1 VTQIEKYKSFMES
14 LPPGSLS
21 KEQLFVK
28 ELLLHEEHDMS
39 IYYVPYEFVNTEA
52 KVMIIGITPGYTQ
65 MEIAIRSARDDL
77 RNGVPHELI
86 DQRAK
91 ALASFAGTMRKN
103 LIDMLDQIGLP
114 AALGI
119 ESSELL
125 FYELRDLLHTT
136 SVVRYPVFIKGQN
149 YTGHS
154 PGILKSET
162 LYRYA
167 ESIFLSEL
175 LAVKDALVIPLGKS
189 VSDVV
194 LHFAN
199 KGWIDKARCLFEMSH
214 PSGANGHRKSQFEQ
228 NKTAMQQQVLTWFSS
243 QSQLQKK
250 EGVNKD
256 A

>member
-1 VTQIEKYKSFMES
+1 MTQIEKYKSFIES
-14 LPPGSLS
+14 LPLGSLS
-21 KEQLFVK
+21 KEQLFVE

-39 IYYVPYEFVNTEA
+39 IYYVPYEYVNIAA
-52 KVMIIGITPGYTQ
+52 KVMIIGITPGFTQ
-65 MEIAIRSARDDL
+65 MEVAIRSAREDL
-77 RNGVPHELI
+77 VNGVSYDLI

-91 ALASFAGTMRKN
+91 KLASFAGSMRKN

-119 ESSELL
+119 KSSELL

-136 SVVRYPVFIKGQN
+136 SAIRYPVFIKGKN

-154 PGILKSET
+154 PVILKSET
-162 LYRYA
+162 LYHYA
-167 ESIFLSEL
+167 ESIFLQEL

-194 LHFAN
+194 KYFAD
-199 KGWIDKARCLFEMSH
+199 KGWIDKERCLFEMPH

-228 NKTAMQQQVLTWFSS
+228 NKAQMQQQVITWFS
-243 QSQLQKK
+243 
-250 EGVNKD
+250 
-256 A
+256 

>member
-1 VTQIEKYKSFMES
+1 MKQIEKYKPFIES

-28 ELLLHEEHDMS
+28 QLLLHEEQDMS
-39 IYYVPYEFVNTEA
+39 IYYVPYEYVNTSA
-52 KVMIIGITPGYTQ
+52 KVMIIGITPGFTQ
-65 MEIAIRSARDDL
+65 MEVAIRSAREDL
-77 RNGVPHELI
+77 VNGVSYDLI

-91 ALASFAGTMRKN
+91 KLASFAGSMRKN

-119 ESSELL
+119 KSSELL

-136 SVVRYPVFIKGQN
+136 SAIRYPVFIKGKN

-154 PGILKSET
+154 PVILKSKT
-162 LYRYA
+162 LYHYA
-167 ESIFLSEL
+167 ESIFLPEL
-175 LAVKDALVIPLGKS
+175 LAVNDALVIPLGKS

-194 LHFAN
+194 KHFAD
-199 KGWIDKARCLFEMSH
+199 KGWIDKERCLFEMPH

-228 NKTAMQQQVLTWFSS
+228 NKAQMQQQVITWFS
-243 QSQLQKK
+243 
-250 EGVNKD
+250 
-256 A
+256 

>member
-1 VTQIEKYKSFMES
+1 MTQIEKYKSFIES

-28 ELLLHEEHDMS
+28 QLLLHEEHDMS
-39 IYYVPYEFVNTEA
+39 IYYVPYEYVNTAA
-52 KVMIIGITPGYTQ
+52 KVMIIGITPGFTQ
-65 MEIAIRSARDDL
+65 MEVAIRSAREDL
-77 RNGVPHELI
+77 ANGVSYDLI

-91 ALASFAGTMRKN
+91 KLASFAGSMRKN
-103 LIDMLDQIGLP
+103 LIDMLDQIELP

-119 ESSELL
+119 KSSELL

-136 SVVRYPVFIKGQN
+136 SAIRYPVFIKGKN

-154 PGILKSET
+154 PVILKSKT
-162 LYRYA
+162 LYHYA
-167 ESIFLSEL
+167 ESIFLPEL

-194 LHFAN
+194 KHFAD
-199 KGWIDKARCLFEMSH
+199 KGWIDKKRCLFEMPH

-228 NKTAMQQQVLTWFSS
+228 NKAQMQQQVITWFR
-243 QSQLQKK
+243 
-250 EGVNKD
+250 
-256 A
+256 

>member
-1 VTQIEKYKSFMES
+1 MTQIEKYKPFIES

-28 ELLLHEEHDMS
+28 QLLLHEEQDMS
-39 IYYVPYEFVNTEA
+39 IYYVPYEYVNTAA
-52 KVMIIGITPGYTQ
+52 KVMIIGITPGFTQ
-65 MEIAIRSARDDL
+65 MEVAIRSAREDL
-77 RNGVPHELI
+77 VNGVSYDLI

-91 ALASFAGTMRKN
+91 KLASFAGSMRKN

-119 ESSELL
+119 KSSELL

-136 SVVRYPVFIKGQN
+136 SAIRYPVFIKGKN

-154 PGILKSET
+154 PVILKSET
-162 LYRYA
+162 LYHYA
-167 ESIFLSEL
+167 ESIFLPEL

-194 LHFAN
+194 KHFAD
-199 KGWIDKARCLFEMSH
+199 KGWIDKERCLFEMPH

-228 NKTAMQQQVLTWFSS
+228 NNAQMQQQVITWFS
-243 QSQLQKK
+243 
-250 EGVNKD
+250 
-256 A
+256 

>member
-1 VTQIEKYKSFMES
+1 MTQIEKYKPFIES

-28 ELLLHEEHDMS
+28 QLLLHEEQDMS
-39 IYYVPYEFVNTEA
+39 IYYVPYEYVNTAA
-52 KVMIIGITPGYTQ
+52 KVMIIGITPGFTQ
-65 MEIAIRSARDDL
+65 MEVAIRSAREDL
-77 RNGVPHELI
+77 VNGVSYDLI

-91 ALASFAGTMRKN
+91 KLASFAGSMRKN

-119 ESSELL
+119 KSSELL

-136 SVVRYPVFIKGQN
+136 SAIRYPVFIKGKN

-154 PGILKSET
+154 PIILKSET
-162 LYRYA
+162 LYHYA
-167 ESIFLSEL
+167 ESIFLPEL

-194 LHFAN
+194 KHFAD
-199 KGWIDKARCLFEMSH
+199 KGWIDKERCLFEMPH

-228 NKTAMQQQVLTWFSS
+228 NKAQMQQQVITWFS
-243 QSQLQKK
+243 
-250 EGVNKD
+250 
-256 A
+256 

>member
-1 VTQIEKYKSFMES
+1 MTQIEKYKPFIES

-28 ELLLHEEHDMS
+28 QLLLHKEQDMS
-39 IYYVPYEFVNTEA
+39 IYYVPYEYVNTAA
-52 KVMIIGITPGYTQ
+52 KVMIIGITPGFTQ
-65 MEIAIRSARDDL
+65 MEVAIRSAREDL
-77 RNGVPHELI
+77 VKGVSYDLI

-91 ALASFAGTMRKN
+91 KLASFAGSMRKN

-119 ESSELL
+119 KSSELL

-136 SVVRYPVFIKGQN
+136 SAIRYPVFIKGEN

-154 PGILKSET
+154 PVILKSET
-162 LYRYA
+162 LYHYA
-167 ESIFLSEL
+167 ESIFLPEL

-194 LHFAN
+194 KHFAD
-199 KGWIDKARCLFEMSH
+199 KGWIDKERCLFEMPH

-228 NKTAMQQQVLTWFSS
+228 NKAQMQQQVITWFS
-243 QSQLQKK
+243 
-250 EGVNKD
+250 
-256 A
+256 